1 MNVPTTQ
8 QSLYEQLGGKP
19 AVEAAVDL
27 FYSKVLADN
36 RINHYFANLDMVK
49 QIGMQTA
56 FLTKV
61 FGGPSSYNGM
71 DMRKGHSHL
80 QGLNDTHF
88 NAVVENLGKTLS
100 EMGVKPDLIRQVV
113 AIAESVR
120 GDVLNR

>member
-1 MNVPTTQ
+1 MSIPTAQ

-36 RINHYFANLDMVK
+36 RINHYFANIDMGK
-49 QIGMQTA
+49 QIGMQRA

-61 FGGPSSYNGM
+61 FGGPSSYDGM

-80 QGLNDTHF
+80 QGLNDSHF
-88 NAVVENLGKTLS
+88 NAVVEKMSSLVQQT
-100 EMGVKPDLIRQVV
+100 V
-113 AIAESVR
+113 AKWDDA
-120 GDVLNR
+120 GLFK